1 MFRQLLPN
9 KNKIAT
15 VPGALFMPE
24 FRPEFG
30 HLNRPQVWATLFGM
44 QTIVVFFLSEGVH
57 PEWIEGVHFKTKRIN
72 KSSLTPTTC
81 MRCWWVVP
89 WTRLGVITLGIPVI
103 AQLWP
108 TKMLLVFPWIHRKVA
123 GYASRSEL
131 YYDYPLDRCYTYVL
145 SIHRLHVDYSLGA
158 IIFVYAR
165 VDQTLLYVGNRL

>member
-1 MFRQLLPN
+1 MYFHIKLIWSHKCEYHWLEIWSSVSDFIWHVN
-9 KNKIAT
+9 HSCA
-15 VPGALFMPE
+15 
-24 FRPEFG
+24 
-30 HLNRPQVWATLFGM
+30 
-44 QTIVVFFLSEGVH
+44 FLSEGVH
-57 PEWIEGVHFKTKRIN
+57 PEWTEGVHFKTKRIN

-81 MRCWWVVP
+81 IRCWWVVP

-165 VDQTLLYVGNRL
+165 VDQTLLYVANRL